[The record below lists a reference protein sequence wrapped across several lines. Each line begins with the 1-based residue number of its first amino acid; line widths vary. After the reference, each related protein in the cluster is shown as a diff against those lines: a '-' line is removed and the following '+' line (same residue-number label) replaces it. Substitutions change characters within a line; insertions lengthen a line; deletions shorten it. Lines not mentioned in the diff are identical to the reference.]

1 MRCPASTGPLLAA
14 IAVDEDDETRM
25 IEQMTARRDFI
36 TICTPCRYFPF
47 RHGPPEVNKQG
58 LSGRSFRRTSG
69 DHDRRIRTGSS
80 GHIVSG
86 SCHHVKVILATG
98 KAETLAVSPRI
109 PKPLSPERA
118 VPNFANPKTSSAILR
133 QTTAPLITR
142 RNARWK
148 CTALSLS
155 ATAETVSEQHPQR

>member
-1 MRCPASTGPLLAA
+1 
-14 IAVDEDDETRM
+14 M

-69 DHDRRIRTGSS
+69 GHDRRIQTGSS

-98 KAETLAVSPRI
+98 KAETLAVSSRI
-109 PKPLSPERA
+109 PKSPSPERA
-118 VPNFANPKTSSAILR
+118 FPNFCKSQNHFGHASANDRPTYHLTERSMEMDSLVSVGDCRNSLR
-133 QTTAPLITR
+133 AVPAEVQSQHTD
-142 RNARWK
+142 
-148 CTALSLS
+148 SL
-155 ATAETVSEQHPQR
+155 R